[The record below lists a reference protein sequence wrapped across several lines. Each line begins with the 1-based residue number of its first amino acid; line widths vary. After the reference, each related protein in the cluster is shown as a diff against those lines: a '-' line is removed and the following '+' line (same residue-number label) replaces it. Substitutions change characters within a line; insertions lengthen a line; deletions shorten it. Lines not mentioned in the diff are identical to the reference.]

1 MRMGAMTRLLAGA
14 ALLAASVAGAQ
25 DQAAGQGAQPV
36 PQVVPYE
43 LPDPSTLTMP
53 KVDFTP
59 TPADEADFDKYFY
72 FHRDGTGFAEAYTDV
87 RECDALASGSS
98 IYLDGGPAMAGAMAN
113 YGVLAAGIG
122 SAVGG
127 LIADA
132 IFGSAAR
139 RQQRRINLRNCM
151 GFKGYQRYGLT
162 GDLWKDFN
170 FEEGHG
176 RKKEGE
182 RDDALEIQA
191 LVASGPKPKTKE
203 LGL

>member
-1 MRMGAMTRLLAGA
+1 MRSLTLVTAVAVA
-14 ALLAASVAGAQ
+14 FASMPVVAQ
-25 DQAAGQGAQPV
+25 EQTT

-43 LPDPSTLTMP
+43 LPDPATLTMP
-53 KVDFTP
+53 KLDFTP

-72 FHRDGTGFAEAYTDV
+72 FHRDDTGFAEAYSDI

-98 IYLDGGPAMAGAMAN
+98 IYLDGGAAMAGAMAN

-162 GDLWKDFN
+162 GELWKDFN

-191 LVASGPKPKTKE
+191 LVASGPKPKIKE

>member
-1 MRMGAMTRLLAGA
+1 MRSLQLVTAVAVA
-14 ALLAASVAGAQ
+14 CASMPAVAQ
-25 DQAAGQGAQPV
+25 QQAA
-36 PQVVPYE
+36 PQLVPYE
-43 LPDPSTLTMP
+43 LPDPATLTRP
-53 KVDFTP
+53 KLDFTP
-59 TPADEADFDKYFY
+59 TPQDEADFDKYFY
-72 FHRDGTGFAEAYTDV
+72 FHREGTGFAEAYADI

-98 IYLDGGPAMAGAMAN
+98 IYLDGSAAMAGAMAN

-122 SAVGG
+122 SAVGS

-151 GFKGYQRYGLT
+151 GFKEYQRYGLT
-162 GDLWKDFN
+162 GELWKDFN

-182 RDDALEIQA
+182 RDDALELQA
-191 LVASGPKPKTKE
+191 LVASGPKPTTKE